1 MRRLDVFFAA
11 QDAAEKGRE
20 ADADEL
26 FALAATAPTT
36 GKIRQHAVL
45 GFAPALDGPVTVW
58 ADARTG
64 SEAALGPAAA
74 RVFRGSTLTETTVH
88 ATQRSIE
95 S

>member
-36 GKIRQHAVL
+36 GDEGEDDQVPEGDLCSVKQHVPAEV
-45 GFAPALDGPVTVW
+45 APL
-58 ADARTG
+58 
-64 SEAALGPAAA
+64 
-74 RVFRGSTLTETTVH
+74 
-88 ATQRSIE
+88 
-95 S
+95 